1 LTRRR
6 HSSSS
11 SLSDCECCWQNGK
24 ELAEELRAK
33 LELQE
38 QSRARQFARMHDEWT
53 DGVFRALN
61 EPVTAKVAAMDARQ
75 LTQRKYDAYQKFLD
89 ITNKKGGLFRDIIIE
104 SEYNPLQDVTFLEHR
119 TVVDDPVKR
128 VIRRREEEV
137 RVLMWLLSLICRCTV
152 DDRSLPAGRN
162 CTRRE

>member
-1 LTRRR
+1 
-6 HSSSS
+6 
-11 SLSDCECCWQNGK
+11 
-24 ELAEELRAK
+24 
-33 LELQE
+33 
-38 QSRARQFARMHDEWT
+38 MHDEWT

-75 LTQRKYDAYQKFLD
+75 LTQRKHDAYQKFLD

-119 TVVDDPVKR
+119 AAVDDPVKR

-137 RVLMWLLSLICRCTV
+137 RVCC
-152 DDRSLPAGRN
+152 
-162 CTRRE
+162 